1 MIISYQ
7 NANIVFMGVFSILSF
22 FKHYIFEYNYVIKN
36 TLQTYFV
43 IDSVINYKNPDIVL
57 HHITFGSFI
66 EYSEPNDIYMALVF
80 EWTTF
85 FLLLYRK
92 YKNDVFKYL
101 FAFSWITLRIIY
113 SPVVFYKII
122 DSKQNKMDKYIY
134 SIGTIIIYSLF
145 NNWSCKIF
153 HKNIDTKFG
162 FSSMFLYSVPLFSLI
177 HNNSF
182 TFENYYLIYAQST
195 ISFYF
200 NVIKEQKKKIKHW
213 KITRNIDLSLTT
225 IFSSKYFLR
234 NHYAY
239 LAPLY
244 SFIVKEY
251 VNDNF
256 EFHSYLLIYSITKVC
271 IEKPD
276 LIFFILPGMFNM
288 YVNINHRESL
298 LNKSLWHLS
307 CSVVIANT
315 LI

>member
-7 NANIVFMGVFSILSF
+7 NANIVFMGVFSILTF
-22 FKHYIFEYNYVIKN
+22 FKHYVFEYNYVIKR
-36 TLQTYFV
+36 TLQTYF
-43 IDSVINYKNPDIVL
+43 ITDSIINYKNPDIVL

-66 EYSEPNDIYMALVF
+66 EYSEPNDIYMTLIF
-80 EWTTF
+80 EWSTF

-92 YKNDVFKYL
+92 YKSDVFKYL
-101 FAFSWITLRIIY
+101 FAFLWITLRILY
-113 SPVVFYKII
+113 SPIVFYKII
-122 DSKQNKMDKYIY
+122 NSKQDKMDKYIY
-134 SIGTIIIYSLF
+134 CIGTIIMYSLF
-145 NNWSCKIF
+145 NNWTCKIL

-162 FSSMFLYSVPLFSLI
+162 FSSMFLYSIPLLSLI
-177 HNNSF
+177 HNNTF

-200 NVIKEQKKKIKHW
+200 NVINEQKERIKYW
-213 KITRNIDLSLTT
+213 KIIRNIDLSFTT

-234 NHYAY
+234 NNYAY

-256 EFHSYLLIYSITKVC
+256 EFHSYLLIYSMTKIC

-276 LIFFILPGMFNM
+276 LIFFILPGMFSM
-288 YVNINHRESL
+288 YVNMNHGESIL
-298 LNKSLWHLS
+298 DKSLCHLS
-307 CSVVIANT
+307 YSVVIANT